1 MDETNKNASGSENID
16 DADLNE
22 WLNDWPIDAAD
33 PDHLDSAVDTALGGG
48 ELDGVSTPAA
58 EPPFETPFLPIEYT
72 PISQDETIRRTGLAW
87 SAGIVFFASI
97 AFTLFL
103 GWLADLV
110 LGSSPWGLVGGIVLG
125 SIIGFIQF
133 FRLTSQIF
141 GSGNSKPVIKSL
153 LSHDDDD
160 N

>member
-1 MDETNKNASGSENID
+1 MPETQGQSVV
-16 DADLNE
+16 
-22 WLNDWPIDAAD
+22 
-33 PDHLDSAVDTALGGG
+33 LDSLVDGTTRNSYGAAVPGFTTQTGVPGLFAIMLGNSNNSGNP
-48 ELDGVSTPAA
+48 VA
-58 EPPFETPFLPIEYT
+58 